1 MALDLLTP
9 VSDVHRRDI
18 IVSDTNMVDPDH
30 TDHVKAGE
38 WIGLDENGQAQAAAD
53 DMTTSPAPGEGP
65 FYQVFSQKG
74 DSAAQALGK
83 ITIIL
88 SHDYEAET
96 DMFKTGVTWAIGD
109 ELTIEEA
116 ADTGMSGTGDDTRVC
131 LQQAATN
138 EIVVGIVTMTP
149 SVTPSSKLRFHR
161 VSPYTKK

>member
-30 TDHVKAGE
+30 ADHVKAGE
-38 WIGLDENGQAQAAAD
+38 WIGLDSNGQAQAAGE
-53 DMTTSPAPGEGP
+53 DMTTSPVAGEGP

-83 ITIIL
+83 ITIIM
-88 SHDYEAET
+88 SNDYEAET
-96 DMFKTGVTWAIGD
+96 DMYVKDISWEVGD
-109 ELTIEEA
+109 ELTLEEG
-116 ADTGMSGTGDDTRVC
+116 ADTGMSGTGDDSRVC
-131 LQQAATN
+131 FAQAATT
-138 EIVVGIVTMTP
+138 ETVVAVVTMTP
-149 SVTPSSKLRFHR
+149 SVTPSGKLRFHR